1 MSYLKDLRS
10 VFVQYDRVD
19 PAEMQALKEE
29 VERLK
34 KELATA
40 TATASV
46 DDEKTK
52 QVCSALS

>member
-34 KELATA
+34 KELD
-40 TATASV
+40 SL
-46 DDEKTK
+46 
-52 QVCSALS
+52 CR